1 MNNSAPASKT
11 KPLWGAQDQA
21 TRLVEL
27 TSDEPHVKEAP
38 LRRDVRFL
46 GRLLG
51 EVLKEQAGEPLFHA
65 VEEIRQL
72 AIEYRELEHDTLQ
85 DRKGAR
91 EHELMERVALIVR
104 DMKLVE
110 AYRMTKA
117 FAIYFELTNLAE
129 TNHRKRRRRTSQL
142 SPERPPQP
150 GSIRG
155 TLRRLRQSGI
165 DLQTALEWLR
175 QIEVIPVFTAHPT
188 EVARRTVLFKRQR
201 IAANLELL
209 DRLPLTDAE
218 AMKREAAITAEI
230 TALWQTDE
238 VRRRPPTVRDE
249 IKMGLDYFSGCLID
263 MLPALYEEFANALR
277 EVYECELIA
286 NELPNFLQFGS
297 WIGGDRD
304 GNPFVTAAS
313 TRDALHLARQVILDH
328 YLARSGELM
337 DRLSPSERQTQVTP
351 ALRDGV
357 KQYAQRM
364 PWVAA
369 ANKTRAA
376 EEIYR
381 SFLDYVLERLRITR
395 DQPASANTYPDAK
408 DFANDLKL
416 LRQSLAANG
425 GERIAQLLVDP
436 LMRQVSTFGFHLYSL
451 DIRQHARVHARA
463 IIELS
468 RGERA
473 GGTDRITLPA
483 STSDETRS
491 LLESLRT
498 VADLK
503 REFPP
508 QAIRSYVISGVS
520 KVEDVLALIWL
531 ARLCGVRVEASVDSG
546 GGGPHAG
553 SAGGARPRGVQ
564 AGRDPGLMPVPLFES
579 IEDLRN
585 CPEICRKL
593 WTSADYAPLL
603 DSWDQQQ
610 EVMLGYSDSNKDG
623 GMLTSAWEIY
633 KAHRALH
640 AVAAECG
647 VKLRLFHGR
656 GGTVGRGGGPTHRA
670 IVAQPRNAFSGSL
683 KITEQGEVLYWKYS
697 DAALAERNLELM
709 VAASLEALARPGS
722 ARGPHAGSP
731 RGVHAQGNEEGEAGE
746 EEKWEAAMEEM
757 SENAFAF
764 YRERIVDN
772 PDVLTYFEEATP
784 VQELEHAR
792 IGSRPA
798 RRSETR
804 DLADLRAIPWV
815 FGWMQSRHVL
825 PGWFG
830 VGYALEQFAGTDAER
845 ERLLQIMA
853 KRFAFFSDLI
863 GNVEIGMAKADLT
876 IAHRYAALVNDEGV
890 RERVFGM
897 MVEEFER
904 TRRMIL
910 RLTGQKELL
919 SGNPVL
925 ARSIRLRNPYV
936 DPLSLIQF
944 ALLRRKQAGEESEDL
959 NYALAATING
969 IAAGLRNTG

>member
-1 MNNSAPASKT
+1 MNDRTRASET

-21 TRLVEL
+21 TRLIEL
-27 TSDEPHVKEAP
+27 TSDQPDVKEAP
-38 LRRDVRFL
+38 LRRDVRSL

-51 EVLKEQAGEPLFHA
+51 EVLKEQAGETLFNA

-72 AIEYRELEHDTLQ
+72 AIEYRELEHDGPQ
-85 DRKGAR
+85 DRSGAR
-91 EHELMERVALIVR
+91 KHELMERVALIVT
-104 DMKLVE
+104 DMELVE

-129 TNHRKRRRRTSQL
+129 TNHRKRRRRTAQL

-155 TLRRLRQSGI
+155 TLRRMRQSGI
-165 DLQTALEWLR
+165 NLETALELLR
-175 QIEVIPVFTAHPT
+175 QIEVVPVFTAHPT

-218 AMKREAAITAEI
+218 AIRREAAIAAEI

-238 VRRRPPTVRDE
+238 VRRRPPTVKDE
-249 IKMGLDYFSGCLID
+249 IKMGLDYYSGCLID
-263 MLPALYEEFANALR
+263 MLPSLYEEFADALR
-277 EVYECELIA
+277 AEYECELTA
-286 NELPNFLQFGS
+286 NELPSFLQFGS

-328 YLARSGELM
+328 YLAVTGELM
-337 DRLSPSERQTQVTP
+337 DRLSPSERQVPVIQ
-351 ALRDGV
+351 ALSEAV
-357 KQYAQRM
+357 KQYAPRM

-369 ANKTRAA
+369 ANKTRAP

-381 SFLDYVLERLRITR
+381 SYLDYVLERLRITR
-395 DQPASANTYPDAK
+395 DDRGSANAYPDARE
-408 DFANDLKL
+408 FADDLKL
-416 LRQSLAANG
+416 LRQSLVANG
-425 GERIAQLLVDP
+425 GERMAELLLDP
-436 LMRQVSTFGFHLYSL
+436 LMRKVSTFGFHLHSL
-451 DIRQHARVHARA
+451 DIRQHARVHARVLA
-463 IIELS
+463 ELS
-468 RGERA
+468 RGEKP
-473 GGTDRITLPA
+473 GGNDRITLPA
-483 STSDETRS
+483 SPSDETRS

-520 KVEDVLALIWL
+520 KVEDVLAVIWL
-531 ARLCGVRVEASVDSG
+531 AQLCGVRVEASRDG
-546 GGGPHAG
+546 MAK
-553 SAGGARPRGVQ
+553 
-564 AGRDPGLMPVPLFES
+564 RDPGLMPVPLFES

-585 CPEICRKL
+585 APEICRRL
-593 WTSADYAPLL
+593 WTSADYARLL
-603 DSWDQQQ
+603 DSWDRQQ

-633 KAHRALH
+633 KAHRALY
-640 AVAAECG
+640 AVAVECG

-722 ARGPHAGSP
+722 AQS
-731 RGVHAQGNEEGEAGE
+731 EEAGE

-764 YRERIVDN
+764 YREHIVED

-798 RRSETR
+798 RRGETR
-804 DLADLRAIPWV
+804 ELADLRAIPWV

-830 VGYALEQFAGTDAER
+830 VGHALEQFVASDPER
-845 ERLLQIMA
+845 ERLLQEMA
-853 KRFAFFSDLI
+853 KRFPFFSDLI

-876 IAHRYAALVNDEGV
+876 IAHRYAALVTDV
-890 RERVFGM
+890 SLRERVFGM
-897 MVEEFER
+897 IVEEFER

-910 RLTGQKELL
+910 RVTGQKELL

>member
-1 MNNSAPASKT
+1 MNDSTRVTQT
-11 KPLWGAQDQA
+11 KSLWGAPDQ
-21 TRLVEL
+21 TSRLIEL
-27 TSDEPHVKEAP
+27 TSDEPQVKEAP
-38 LRRDVRFL
+38 LRRDVRSL

-51 EVLKEQAGEPLFHA
+51 EVLKEQAGLNLFNS
-65 VEEIRQL
+65 VEEIRHL
-72 AIEYRELEHDTLQ
+72 AIEYRELKYDEAQ
-85 DRKGAR
+85 DQTAAR
-91 EHELMERVALIVR
+91 EHELTERVVLIIR
-104 DMKLVE
+104 DMDLLE
-110 AYRMTKA
+110 AYQMTKA
-117 FAIYFELTNLAE
+117 FAIYFELINLAE
-129 TNHRKRRRRTSQL
+129 TNHRKRRRRTAQL
-142 SPERPPQP
+142 SPQRPPQP

-155 TLRRLRQSGI
+155 TLRRLHQAGI
-165 DLQTALEWLR
+165 SLEDALVGLR

-188 EVARRTVLFKRQR
+188 EVARRSVLFKRRR

-209 DRLPLTDAE
+209 DRLPLTDAD
-218 AMKREAAITAEI
+218 AMKRETAIAAEI

-249 IKMGLDYFSGCLID
+249 IKMGLDYYSGCLID
-263 MLPALYEEFANALR
+263 MLPNLYEEIADALR
-277 EVYECELIA
+277 EVYECELPA
-286 NELPNFLQFGS
+286 NELPTFLQFGS

-313 TRDALHLARQVILDH
+313 TRDALYMARQVILNH
-328 YLARSGELM
+328 YLAVAVELM
-337 DRLSPSERQTQVTP
+337 DRVSPSERQAQVTP
-351 ALRDGV
+351 TLRNALQ
-357 KQYAQRM
+357 QYSQRM

-381 SFLDYVLERLRITR
+381 RYLDYVLERLRSTR
-395 DQPASANTYPDAK
+395 DQPRHPNAYADAK
-408 DFANDLKL
+408 DFADDLNL
-416 LRQSLAANG
+416 MRQSLAANG
-425 GERIAQLLVDP
+425 GERLAALLLDP
-436 LMRQVSTFGFHLYSL
+436 LLRQVSTFGFHLHSL
-451 DIRQHARVHARA
+451 DIRQHARVHTRA
-463 IIELS
+463 ITDL
-468 RGERA
+468 A
-473 GGTDRITLPA
+473 GGDKARSIDPITLAA
-483 STSDETRS
+483 SPSEETRS

-508 QAIRSYVISGVS
+508 EAIRSYVISGVS
-520 KVEDVLALIWL
+520 KAEDVLAVVWL
-531 ARLCGVRVEASVDSG
+531 AQLCGVRVEASSDG
-546 GGGPHAG
+546 KG
-553 SAGGARPRGVQ
+553 
-564 AGRDPGLMPVPLFES
+564 GRDPGLTPVPLFES

-585 CPEICRKL
+585 CPRICGEL
-593 WTSADYAPLL
+593 WTSPDYATLL
-603 DSWDQQQ
+603 NSWDRQQ

-623 GMLTSAWEIY
+623 GMLTSGWEIY

-656 GGTVGRGGGPTHRA
+656 GGTVGRGGGPIHRA
-670 IVAQPRNAFSGSL
+670 ILAQPRNAFNGAL

-709 VAASLEALARPGS
+709 VAASLEALARTTSGQ
-722 ARGPHAGSP
+722 AG
-731 RGVHAQGNEEGEAGE
+731 EEGEAE
-746 EEKWEAAMEEM
+746 RWEAAMEEM

-764 YRERIVDN
+764 YRERIVEN
-772 PDVLTYFEEATP
+772 PDVLPYFEEATP
-784 VQELEHAR
+784 VQELEYAR

-798 RRSETR
+798 RRSEIGG
-804 DLADLRAIPWV
+804 LADLRAIPWV

-830 VGYALEQFAGTDAER
+830 VGYALEKFAGTDAER
-845 ERLLQIMA
+845 MRLLQSMT
-853 KRFAFFSDLI
+853 KQFAFFSDLI

-876 IAHRYAALVNDEGV
+876 IAHRYAALVSNEDL

-897 MVEEFER
+897 IVEEFER

-919 SGNPVL
+919 SGNRVL

-936 DPLSLIQF
+936 DPLSLMQS

>member
-1 MNNSAPASKT
+1 MSKSMPASET
-11 KPLWGAQDQA
+11 KPLWSAPDQGK
-21 TRLVEL
+21 RLVEL
-27 TSDEPHVKEAP
+27 ISDEPHVKEAP
-38 LRRDVRFL
+38 LRRDVRSL

-51 EVLKEQAGEPLFHA
+51 EVLKEQAGETLFDA

-72 AIEYRELEHDTLQ
+72 AIEYRELEHEATQ
-85 DRKGAR
+85 ERSGAP

-129 TNHRKRRRRTSQL
+129 TNHRKRRRRTAQL
-142 SPERPPQP
+142 SPEQPPQP

-155 TLRRLRQSGI
+155 TLRRMRQSGI
-165 DLQTALEWLR
+165 DLQTAIEWLR

-218 AMKREAAITAEI
+218 ALKRETAIAAEI

-249 IKMGLDYFSGCLID
+249 IKMGLDYYSGCLID
-263 MLPALYEEFANALR
+263 MLPSLYEEFADALR
-277 EVYECELIA
+277 EEYECEITA
-286 NELPNFLQFGS
+286 AELPNFLQFGS

-304 GNPFVTAAS
+304 GNPFVTAAC

-328 YLARSGELM
+328 YLAQTGELM
-337 DRLSPSERQTQVTP
+337 DRLSPSERQAPVTP

-357 KQYAQRM
+357 KQYTERL
-364 PWVAA
+364 PWVAV

-381 SFLDYVLERLRITR
+381 TYLDYVLERLRITR
-395 DQPASANTYPDAK
+395 DRPADANAYPDAS
-408 DFANDLKL
+408 DFAKDLKL
-416 LRQSLAANG
+416 LRESLAANG
-425 GERIAQLLVDP
+425 GERIAELLVDP
-436 LMRQVSTFGFHLYSL
+436 LIRQVSSFGFHLHSL
-451 DIRQHARVHARA
+451 DIRQHARVHARV
-463 IIELS
+463 IGELS
-468 RGERA
+468 GGKKA
-473 GGTDRITLPA
+473 SGTDQITLPA
-483 STSDETRS
+483 SPSDETRQ
-491 LLESLRT
+491 LLESLRV

-508 QAIRSYVISGVS
+508 QAIRSYVISGAS
-520 KVEDVLALIWL
+520 KVGDVLAVIWL
-531 ARLCGVRVEASVDSG
+531 AQLCGVRVEASVDS
-546 GGGPHAG
+546 
-553 SAGGARPRGVQ
+553 RGR
-564 AGRDPGLMPVPLFES
+564 RDPGLMPVPLFES

-585 CPEICRKL
+585 CPEICRQL
-593 WTSADYAPLL
+593 WTSTDYAPLL
-603 DSWDQQQ
+603 DSWGRQQ

-623 GMLTSAWEIY
+623 GMLTSAWEIH

-709 VAASLEALARPGS
+709 VAACLEALARPGS
-722 ARGPHAGSP
+722 KPGNARS
-731 RGVHAQGNEEGEAGE
+731 ETDDEA
-746 EEKWEAAMEEM
+746 KWEAAMEEM

-764 YRERIVDN
+764 YRERIVEN

-784 VQELEHAR
+784 VEELEHAR

-804 DLADLRAIPWV
+804 SLQDLRAIPWV

-830 VGYALEQFAGTDAER
+830 VGYALEQFAGKDAES
-845 ERLLQIMA
+845 ERLLQAMA
-853 KRFAFFSDLI
+853 KSFAFFSDLI

-876 IAHRYAALVNDEGV
+876 IAHRYAALVKDENL

-897 MVEEFER
+897 LVEEFER

-910 RLTGQKELL
+910 RVTKQKELL